1 MQAAKRIQ
9 AAHRLVL
16 SGTPIQNS
24 VLELWSLFDFLMPGF
39 LGSERAFN
47 AQYGKALAAA
57 KASKR
62 GSKEAEAGLLSM
74 EGLHKQ
80 VQHVPVARDE
90 GRGSTQGQGPRL
102 GAGTGCDRCGTRD
115 RVWDQCWGQGLG
127 SE

>member
-1 MQAAKRIQ
+1 MLLRNDEKAEFYQVVSPQNPGVQAAKRIQ

-39 LGSERAFN
+39 LGSERTFN

-80 VQHVPVARDE
+80 VQHVTVAR
-90 GRGSTQGQGPRL
+90 
-102 GAGTGCDRCGTRD
+102 
-115 RVWDQCWGQGLG
+115 V
-127 SE
+127 

>member
-1 MQAAKRIQ
+1 MLAGVIAMNYPRRKKSQMLLRNDEKAEFYQVVSPQNPGVQAAKRIQ

-39 LGSERAFN
+39 LGSERTFN

-80 VQHVPVARDE
+80 VQHVTVAR
-90 GRGSTQGQGPRL
+90 
-102 GAGTGCDRCGTRD
+102 
-115 RVWDQCWGQGLG
+115 V
-127 SE
+127 

>member
-1 MQAAKRIQ
+1 MKELREPSNPGMQAAKRIQ

-39 LGSERAFN
+39 LGSERTFN

-80 VQHVPVARDE
+80 VWGVTIVRQGVVPKF
-90 GRGSTQGQGPRL
+90 
-102 GAGTGCDRCGTRD
+102 GAGA
-115 RVWDQCWGQGLG
+115 
-127 SE
+127 